1 MPHRGG
7 IGHDLMGFRV
17 SRDESGSD
25 CRNIGRP
32 PGAIYSRGDSAPQAN
47 YRSRRLRGLVR
58 ARLRGEPLA
67 PVVPEGEGIVIY
79 RDINFQAAAQAF
91 NSDQKDLDAVDG
103 ACRRDDGENSTPNWG
118 DCISSVRVNPGWM
131 ATFYV
136 DDSWRGPSFTASEDV
151 SNFNTISGPCRG
163 GGFND
168 CISSIR
174 ISKVR

>member
-1 MPHRGG
+1 MKVAAIAETSEDRPGRYTRAVILHRKRT
-7 IGHDLMGFRV
+7 IAAVV
-17 SRDESGSD
+17 SGALFVLACEES
-25 CRNIGRP
+25 
-32 PGAIYSRGDSAPQAN
+32 
-47 YRSRRLRGLVR
+47 
-58 ARLRGEPLA
+58 PLA